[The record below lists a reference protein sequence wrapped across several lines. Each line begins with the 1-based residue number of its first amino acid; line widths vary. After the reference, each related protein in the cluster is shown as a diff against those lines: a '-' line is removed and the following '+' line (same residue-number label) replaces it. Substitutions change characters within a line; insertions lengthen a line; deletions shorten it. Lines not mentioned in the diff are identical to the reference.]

1 MKILH
6 FTPFSERLTKIKA
19 AKDLKGRFS
28 MIKRVALAQME
39 DIEEK
44 CKQGNS
50 NYWGYIYIYYKTFSR
65 LSEKQ

>member
-1 MKILH
+1 LKILH
-6 FTPFSERLTKIKA
+6 FTPFSERQTKIKA
-19 AKDLKGRFS
+19 AKDIKGRFS

-50 NYWGYIYIYYKTFSR
+50 NY
-65 LSEKQ
+65 